1 MGDAKIARRGRPRR
15 LKGEKLMSRSASEYT
30 IQEVSAKLGVPVQ
43 KLRRWDAQGVL
54 VARRTDG
61 GHRRYAREIVDGLAG
76 SALGPPMDSYE
87 DQLATARKSLREKR
101 RIIQLLLE
109 SESRYRDL
117 VETSHDLIWSTD
129 AQGRFT
135 YLNNG
140 AFDLLGI
147 PPKELL
153 GRCFFD
159 FEARPSHISNRRFF
173 STLRKSGEV
182 KNHIAH
188 LLAGD
193 GSDRWIGINARVQ
206 HDESGQICGIR
217 GTARNVT
224 EQHEAA
230 LQIEHLATH
239 DSLTG
244 LPNRV
249 SLQRALDH
257 ALANGD
263 VGAVL
268 FIDIDHFKYV
278 NDNFGHRSGDQL
290 IVGVSGV
297 LKEAVKQF
305 NGQVFRLGGDEY
317 AVHLPESLRGNAT
330 KVGDQLLESLRHY
343 RFQSAA
349 HQRMSSLT
357 ASIGIALYP
366 FHGSDVTGLLSNADI
381 AMYQAKDSG
390 RNRCVLYDQDA
401 QSLRRTHSRVQW
413 ANRLRDVLDDDR
425 LVLYY
430 QPVVRLSDLR
440 TVHCE
445 ILVRLRDD
453 AGNLILPSQ
462 FIEYAESL
470 GLVQEIDMRVVDRLL
485 EYLRAPET
493 RNTRFR
499 YFVNLSR
506 VSISDQHW
514 VRKFHNMLAAA
525 DVNHSQLVFEI
536 TETAA
541 MSDVDVTQQFIR
553 ELKQMG
559 CRFALDDF
567 GAGFSSFYYLKRF
580 DVDYLKIDGGFVRDL
595 ATDEANRI
603 FVKALC
609 DVARGLN
616 KQVVAEWVENRET
629 LQLLNEM
636 GTLYAQGYLFHRP
649 IPLWEEVPE
658 RIVLPASEPARA
670 EQGGMRA
677 AERD

>member
-1 MGDAKIARRGRPRR
+1 
-15 LKGEKLMSRSASEYT
+15 MSHSASEYT
-30 IQEVSAKLGVPVQ
+30 IQEASAKLGVPVQ

-54 VARRTDG
+54 VARRTEG
-61 GHRRYAREIVDGLAG
+61 GHRRYSREIIDGLAG
-76 SALGPPMDSYE
+76 STLGQPMDSYE

-147 PPKELL
+147 PPKDLL

-206 HDESGQICGIR
+206 HDEAGQICGIR

-230 LQIEHLATH
+230 LQIEYLATH

-249 SLQRALDH
+249 SLQRALEQ
-257 ALANGD
+257 ALASGD

-330 KVGDQLLESLRHY
+330 KVGDHLLESLRHY
-343 RFQSAA
+343 RFQSAG

-357 ASIGIALYP
+357 ASVGIALYP
-366 FHGSDVTGLLSNADI
+366 FHGSDVAGLLSNADI
-381 AMYQAKDSG
+381 AMYQAKDGG
-390 RNRCVLYDQDA
+390 RNRYVLYDQDA

-453 AGNLILPSQ
+453 SGNLILPSQ

-470 GLVQEIDMRVVDRLL
+470 GMVQEIDMRVVDRLL

-493 RNTRFR
+493 RNARLR

-514 VRKFHNMLAAA
+514 VRKFHNMLAGS
-525 DVNHSQLVFEI
+525 DVSHSQLVFEI

-595 ATDEANRI
+595 ATDEGNRI

-629 LQLLNEM
+629 LQILNEM
-636 GTLYAQGYLFHRP
+636 GTLYGQGYLFQRP
-649 IPLWEEVPE
+649 MPLWEEVPE
-658 RIVLPASEPARA
+658 RIVLASGEPAA
-670 EQGGMRA
+670 SLLTEKDIPGHGGLREA
-677 AERD
+677 Q

>member
-1 MGDAKIARRGRPRR
+1 
-15 LKGEKLMSRSASEYT
+15 MSRLPSEYT
-30 IQEVSAKLGVPVQ
+30 IQEASAKLGVPVQ
-43 KLRRWDAQGVL
+43 KLRRWDSQGVL

-61 GHRRYAREIVDGLAG
+61 GHRRYAREIIDGLAG
-76 SALGPPMDSYE
+76 SSLGTLNDSRYE
-87 DQLATARKSLREKR
+87 DELATARKTLREKR

-117 VETSHDLIWSTD
+117 VETSHDLIWTTD
-129 AQGRFT
+129 GQGRFT

-140 AFDLLGI
+140 ALDIFGLQ
-147 PPKELL
+147 PKDLL

-159 FEARPSHISNRRFF
+159 FEARPSHFSNRRFL
-173 STLRKSGEV
+173 STLRRHGEV
-182 KNHIAH
+182 KNYITH
-188 LLAGD
+188 LLSAD
-193 GSDRWIGINARVQ
+193 GSDRWVGINARVS
-206 HDESGQICGIR
+206 HDENGQLCGIR

-230 LQIEHLATH
+230 LQIEYLATH

-249 SLQRALDH
+249 SLQRTLEAALQH
-257 ALANGD
+257 GD
-263 VGAVL
+263 VGAML

-297 LKEAVKQF
+297 LKEGAKGF

-317 AVHLPESLRGNAT
+317 AVHLPESLRGHAM
-330 KVGDQLLESLRHY
+330 KVAEHLLDGLRHY
-343 RFQSAA
+343 RFQSPDQ
-349 HQRMSSLT
+349 QRIAGLT

-381 AMYQAKDSG
+381 AMYQAKDGG
-390 RNRCVLYDQDA
+390 RNRFVLYDQDA
-401 QSLRRTHSRVQW
+401 QSLRRTHNRVQW
-413 ANRLRDVLDDDR
+413 ANKLREVLDEDR
-425 LVLYY
+425 LVLYS
-430 QPVVRLSDLR
+430 QPVVRLTDLS

-445 ILVRLRDD
+445 ILVRIRDD
-453 AGNLILPSQ
+453 NGNIVLPSQ

-470 GLVQEIDMRVVDRLL
+470 GMVQEIDMRVVERLL
-485 EYLRAPET
+485 EYLRQPE
-493 RNTRFR
+493 NQGQKIR

-514 VRKFHNMLAAA
+514 VRKFYNMLAAS
-525 DVNHSQLVFEI
+525 DVTHNQLVFEI

-541 MSDVDVTQQFIR
+541 MTDVDVTQQFIR
-553 ELKQMG
+553 ELRQLG

-580 DVDYLKIDGGFVRDL
+580 DVDYLKIDGGFIRDL
-595 ATDEANRI
+595 ATDEGNRI

-609 DVARGLN
+609 DVAQGLN
-616 KQVVAEWVENRET
+616 KQVIAEWVEDRDVMRILT
-629 LQLLNEM
+629 EM
-636 GTLYAQGYLFHRP
+636 GTVYGQGYLFYRP
-649 IPLWEEVPE
+649 TPLWDQVPE
-658 RIVLPASEPARA
+658 KLAV
-670 EQGGMRA
+670 A
-677 AERD
+677 AAGEAAG